1 MYHSNYGQVI
11 KDAVFSHNL
20 DEPPK
25 NCSLFVVVEMVLVM
39 AQPCKKLLC
48 SNYGRKTICLR
59 LKEEPSKNTAWKFG
73 RWDGF
78 SVFLSF
84 PVGFKSMRSILESY
98 MQSLNRSEVWQIDGK
113 VYVGNKYIYKCVT
126 VYQSKYFFWQLYS
139 SPLSLKEW
147 IMSHASCRC
156 IVHASLSSYNT
167 LLGAG
172 CSLYGCLPMCAVC
185 FVDDHH
191 AWLGQL

>member
-1 MYHSNYGQVI
+1 MTIVYDTHYISSCGQMYHSNYGQVI

-84 PVGFKSMRSILESY
+84 FSIFYTKELRFSTNTY
-98 MQSLNRSEVWQIDGK
+98 NVCFCLVFLN
-113 VYVGNKYIYKCVT
+113 NT
-126 VYQSKYFFWQLYS
+126 LYS
-139 SPLSLKEW
+139 SMKIWRKIFWELAFLALK
-147 IMSHASCRC
+147 
-156 IVHASLSSYNT
+156 
-167 LLGAG
+167 
-172 CSLYGCLPMCAVC
+172 
-185 FVDDHH
+185 
-191 AWLGQL
+191 